1 MGTGGSGNLFSRK
14 TELVADLTSAFK
26 KLNTELEKTKQLSAD
41 IAKNIKGSFPGGVGG
56 SQLFDTSNHS
66 TNTNTPAQNDGSQG
80 GGIGGINLRSIFN
93 VGLKGAGLAL
103 QAMPSVQQAF
113 TVDTLRSQ
121 FGFYGGQN
129 AYGTMNR
136 MAAQG
141 TTTDPL
147 DAARAA
153 MTGATQGLLPGLKNF
168 NTVAGGAATFSNL
181 MPGVGLA
188 GGMQAMA
195 ALNQGRNVNMLKM
208 IGINVRGADGLMKG
222 PDEIVN
228 QLWAS
233 LNRQKTGGGAISKQD
248 LALSLQPGNALASM
262 MDQYFGNDP
271 ILRQG
276 VIAGLMAKASGKGLS
291 KQELLDA
298 GAITSSTEGVSK
310 RNAAALK
317 GIEASAAPLLK
328 GFDAANAALTTL
340 NEKFAQL
347 VEHSKALQA
356 VLTSKGFLDTMATGG
371 NGAMGAGMGG
381 IGSFLGSLLG
391 GKLGGKAMTSGM
403 GNILGGLKGAF
414 GKGAGF
420 LGKAAPI
427 LGALLSGFHGFGDEK
442 EGKGIWA
449 ELLKEMGMGAVVG
462 GGMGAFAG
470 GVGALPGALAGS
482 LVAGGGYLAGRA
494 LGGGEGGNDPSN
506 QTAMPL
512 NNNPPITSPF
522 GKVRYIKTNQG
533 RNASW
538 GKPHGGVDYG
548 APVGTPV
555 YAVKDGVVQ
564 DHPDDPNGFGTYGK
578 IEHSDGRISYYGH
591 LSSLV
596 ARPGDKISAGDLVGY
611 SGNSGNSSGPH
622 LHFEV
627 RDHNQ
632 SIDPLN
638 YISGASDIGDETNI
652 SSAAGEI
659 PAKGSAHPIHGMGLK
674 ITGGA
679 GELAITSAS
688 GGPDIVGATGFTSRK
703 ARSEDYSVNYGG
715 INVTMNFPEG
725 KYNKQEIKQA
735 VTEALSEENLRKH
748 AVSK

>member
-1 MGTGGSGNLFSRK
+1 MDIGRSMGTGGSGNLFSRK

-26 KLNTELEKTKQLSAD
+26 KLNAELEKTKQLSSD
-41 IAKNIKGSFPGGVGG
+41 ISKNIKGAFPGGAGG
-56 SQLFDTSNHS
+56 SQLFDTSSRS

-80 GGIGGINLRSIFN
+80 GGLGGVSLRSLFN
-93 VGLKGAGLAL
+93 GGLKVAGLGL

-208 IGINVRGADGLMKG
+208 IGVSVRGADGLMKG
-222 PDEIVN
+222 PEEIVN
-228 QLWAS
+228 QLWS
-233 LNRQKTGGGAISKQD
+233 TLNRGKSGSGGITKQD
-248 LALSLQPGNALASM
+248 LAMSLQPGNALASL

-276 VIAGLMAKASGKGLS
+276 VIAGLMQRASGKGLS
-291 KQELLDA
+291 KQELLDS
-298 GAITSSTEGVSK
+298 GAITASTEGVSK

-317 GIEASAAPLLK
+317 GIEASAPSLLK

-340 NEKFAQL
+340 NEKFADL

-371 NGAMGAGMGG
+371 NGSMGG
-381 IGSFLGSLLG
+381 LMGGVGNFFGSFLGS
-391 GKLGGKAMTSGM
+391 KLGGKTLGSIGKTGAKVGASG
-403 GNILGGLKGAF
+403 I
-414 GKGAGF
+414 GKLLPLLA
-420 LGKAAPI
+420 
-427 LGALLSGFHGFGDEK
+427 ALLSGKEGFDDEK
-442 EGKGIWA
+442 EGKGIWGD
-449 ELLKEMGMGAVVG
+449 LLKNAGLGA
-462 GGMGAFAG
+462 AG
-470 GVGALPGALAGS
+470 GALFGGPLGALIGAGI
-482 LVAGGGYLAGRA
+482 AGGGYLAGRA
-494 LGGGEGGNDPSN
+494 LGGGEDGNDRPGVS
-506 QTAMPL
+506 MPL
-512 NNNPPITSPF
+512 SNNPPITSQF

-538 GKPHGGVDYG
+538 GKQHGGVDYG
-548 APVGTPV
+548 VGIGTPV
-555 YAVKDGVVQ
+555 YAVKDGVVL
-564 DHPDDPNGFGTYGK
+564 DHPSDPDGFGTYGK
-578 IEHSDGRISYYGH
+578 VQHEDGKISYYGH
-591 LSSLV
+591 LSTLT
-596 ARPGDKISAGDLVGY
+596 AKAGDKISAGDLVGY
-611 SGNSGNSSGPH
+611 SGNTGNSSGPH

-638 YISGASDIGDETNI
+638 YLAGATDMGNSEGTSVASSSGTN
-652 SSAAGEI
+652 
-659 PAKGSAHPIHGMGLK
+659 AHPVHGLGLK

-679 GELAITSAS
+679 GSLAISSAS
-688 GGPDIVGATGFTSRK
+688 GGPGIVGATGFTATK
-703 ARSEDYSVNYGG
+703 ARDEERSINYGG
-715 INVTMNFPEG
+715 VNISMHFPEG
-725 KYNKQEIKQA
+725 TYNKQEIKQA
-735 VTEALSEENLRKH
+735 VKEVFEEGNLRKH
-748 AVSK
+748 AVSN

>member
-1 MGTGGSGNLFSRK
+1 MDIGRSMGTGGSGNLFSRK

-26 KLNTELEKTKQLSAD
+26 KLNAELEKTKQLSSD

-56 SQLFDTSNHS
+56 SQLFDTSSRS

-80 GGIGGINLRSIFN
+80 GGLGGVSLRSLFN
-93 VGLKGAGLAL
+93 GGLKVAGLGL

-208 IGINVRGADGLMKG
+208 IGVSVRGADGLMKG

-228 QLWAS
+228 QLWAT
-233 LNRQKTGGGAISKQD
+233 LNRGKSGSGGITKQD
-248 LALSLQPGNALASM
+248 LAMSLQPGNALASL

-276 VIAGLMAKASGKGLS
+276 VIAGLMQRASGKGLS
-291 KQELLDA
+291 KQELIDS
-298 GAITSSTEGVSK
+298 GAITAHTEGVSK

-317 GIEASAAPLLK
+317 GIEASAPSLLK

-340 NEKFAQL
+340 NEKFADL

-356 VLTSKGFLDTMATGG
+356 VLTSKGFVDTMATGG
-371 NGAMGAGMGG
+371 NGAMGGAMGAVG
-381 IGSFLGSLLG
+381 NFFGSFLGS
-391 GKLGGKAMTSGM
+391 KLGGKT
-403 GNILGGLKGAF
+403 LGTI
-414 GKGAGF
+414 
-420 LGKAAPI
+420 GKAGAKVGASGIGKLLP
-427 LGALLSGFHGFGDEK
+427 LLAALLSGKEGFDDEK
-442 EGKGIWA
+442 EGKGIWGD
-449 ELLKEMGMGAVVG
+449 LLKNAGLGAAG
-462 GGMGAFAG
+462 GAFFG
-470 GVGALPGALAGS
+470 GPLGALIGAG
-482 LVAGGGYLAGRA
+482 VAGGGYLAGRA
-494 LGGGEGGNDPSN
+494 LGGGESGNDPAG
-506 QTAMPL
+506 AMPL
-512 NNNPPITSPF
+512 NGNPPITSPF
-522 GKVRYIKTNQG
+522 GVVRHIKTNQG

-538 GKPHGGVDYG
+538 GKQHGGVDYG
-548 APVGTPV
+548 VSVGTPV
-555 YAVKDGVVQ
+555 YAARDGIVQ

-578 IEHSDGRISYYGH
+578 IEHGDGRMSYYGH
-591 LSSLV
+591 LSSLI
-596 ARPGDKISAGDLVGY
+596 ARPGDKVSAGDLIGY

-638 YISGASDIGDETNI
+638 YLNNAPDIGVADSKSVSDVSGGTT
-652 SSAAGEI
+652 G
-659 PAKGSAHPIHGMGLK
+659 HPIHGLGLK

-679 GELAITSAS
+679 GSLAITSGS
-688 GGPDIVGATGFTSRK
+688 GGPGPTGGPEYTSRK
-703 ARSEDYSVNYGG
+703 AREEDRSINYGG
-715 INVTMNFPEG
+715 VSITMNFPEG
-725 KYNKQEIKQA
+725 TYNKAEIKEA
-735 VTEALSEENLRKH
+735 VREVVSENNIREH
-748 AVSK
+748 AVSN